1 MENTFYMLLHRAFH
15 AQRGYLR
22 SFLGESGLGT
32 GQPKLLVHLERQGPC
47 SQREL
52 AEYFEIDP
60 AAVSRMLCAL
70 EKSGFVTR
78 KAHPESRRKDL
89 VELTEQ
95 GHTMA
100 KIWRGNYQK
109 MEEIMLKGFPTRS
122 GRNLPITSFERI
134 ITSERERRNRYAR
147 YEAVAEVFRA
157 LSEGHAHRRA
167 ADLCGDLF

>member
-1 MENTFYMLLHRAFH
+1 M
-15 AQRGYLR
+15 
-22 SFLGESGLGT
+22 GT

-109 MEEIMLKGFPTRS
+109 MEEIMLKGFS
-122 GRNLPITSFERI
+122 DQERAQFADYLI
-134 ITSERERRNRYAR
+134 RAYHNFRERE
-147 YEAVAEVFRA
+147 EEP
-157 LSEGHAHRRA
+157 
-167 ADLCGDLF
+167 LCKI

>member
-1 MENTFYMLLHRAFH
+1 MEFSLRLK
-15 AQRGYLR
+15 QLR
-22 SFLGESGLGT
+22 SEKG
-32 GQPKLLVHLERQGPC
+32 V

-109 MEEIMLKGFPTRS
+109 MEEIMLKGFS
-122 GRNLPITSFERI
+122 DQERAQFADYLI
-134 ITSERERRNRYAR
+134 RAYHNFRERE
-147 YEAVAEVFRA
+147 EEP
-157 LSEGHAHRRA
+157 
-167 ADLCGDLF
+167 LCKI

>member
-1 MENTFYMLLHRAFH
+1 METTFYMLLHRAFH

-32 GQPKLLVHLERQGPC
+32 GQPKFSWSIWNGRGHAA
-47 SQREL
+47 SREL

-100 KIWRGNYQK
+100 KIWRGK
-109 MEEIMLKGFPTRS
+109 LSED
-122 GRNLPITSFERI
+122 GRDH
-134 ITSERERRNRYAR
+134 AQG
-147 YEAVAEVFRA
+147 VFRPGA
-157 LSEGHAHRRA
+157 GAICRLPHSSVS
-167 ADLCGDLF
+167 